1 MSNTNNTNVIKFT
14 AGRTYRTRSACDHNC
29 IYGFV
34 IIRRSAASVW
44 IIEEG
49 ETKVT
54 RRKITVYLGVETI
67 MPHGRHSMA
76 PVISADR
83 PVFEVV
89 R

>member
-1 MSNTNNTNVIKFT
+1 MKTTETTTAIKFA

-34 IIRRSAASVW
+34 VVRRSAASVW
-44 IIEEG
+44 VRAEG
-49 ETKVT
+49 ETEVK
-54 RRKITVYLGVETI
+54 RRKITIYRGVETI